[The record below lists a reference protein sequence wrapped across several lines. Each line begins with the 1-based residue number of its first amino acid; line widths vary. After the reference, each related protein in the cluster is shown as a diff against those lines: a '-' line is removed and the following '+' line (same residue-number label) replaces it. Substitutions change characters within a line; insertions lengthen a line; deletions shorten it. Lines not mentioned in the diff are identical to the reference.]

1 MRWYGVTALLL
12 PALVAA
18 GCVNAADPQPDGCG
32 KQIAVFG
39 PLSGVSENL
48 GRNVREGVEL
58 AIEQHNA
65 AHRTCTVQV
74 ATFDSQGDPKQAPAL
89 AQRVVANQEI
99 IGVVGPVFSGE
110 SQAAVPLL
118 DQGQV
123 VTISTSATETSLT
136 GHGWRTFHRLLG
148 SDAQQGPAIGRYI
161 EKVLDAEKVF
171 VIDDTGAYG
180 HGLAAQVMEVLGH
193 HVVRSAT
200 VRSKQ
205 LDFSEVVAQIVA
217 AKPDTIFYGGYYD
230 EAGKLLRQARE
241 AGVTATFVAGDGVK
255 DEGFLQRA
263 GPAAAEGAVITCPC
277 HPPETAGGRFFTEYR
292 DRFGRAPV
300 TYSAEAY
307 DAATIFLRGLVAG
320 HTTRPDM
327 VAYVNAYSGTGV
339 TGDIRFTETGELVG
353 SAGKVWAYRV
363 RAGAIVT
370 DRLIPEA

>member
-1 MRWYGVTALLL
+1 MRWFGVTALLV
-12 PALVAA
+12 PALVTA
-18 GCVNAADPQPDGCG
+18 GCVTSAEPQPTPCG
-32 KQIAVFG
+32 KRIGVFG
-39 PLSGVSENL
+39 PLSGVSANL

-58 AIEQHNA
+58 AVEQYNA
-65 AHRTCTVQV
+65 AHRTCSVEM

-89 AQRVVANQEI
+89 AQRVVADPQLV
-99 IGVVGPVFSGE
+99 GVVGPVFSGE

-118 DQGQV
+118 NQGQV

-136 GHGWRTFHRLLG
+136 SHGWTTFHRLLG
-148 SDAQQGPAIGRYI
+148 NDAQQGPALGRYI
-161 EKVLDAEKVF
+161 EKVLHAEKVF

-180 HGLAAQVMEVLGH
+180 HGLAAQVIEALGH
-193 HVVRSAT
+193 RVVRSAT

-230 EAGKLLRQARE
+230 EAGGLLRQARD
-241 AGVTATFVAGDGVK
+241 AGVTAAFVAGDGVK
-255 DEGFLQRA
+255 DEGFLTRA
-263 GPAAAEGAVITCPC
+263 GQAAAEGAVITCPC
-277 HPPETAGGRFFTEYR
+277 HPPETAGGQFFAQYQE
-292 DRFGRAPV
+292 RFGRRPV

-307 DAATIFLRGLVAG
+307 DAANIFLHGLDAG
-320 HTTRPDM
+320 RATRPDM

-339 TGDIRFTETGELVG
+339 TGAIRFTETGELVG

-363 RAGAIVT
+363 HAGAIVT